1 LNIIGTGIKDL
12 LVLEPRVFEDER
24 GYFFESYNEST
35 YPDFPNPWVQD
46 NESKSN
52 RGVLRGLHYQI
63 GGAAQAKLV
72 RAITGEIYDVAVD
85 LRETSDTYG
94 KWYGTMLT
102 ASNKRQMYVPRGFA
116 HGFVVVSET
125 AIFAYKCDNYYN
137 KEGEGGIIY
146 NDLSLGIDW
155 PIESS
160 ELLLSSKDLELPAFG
175 DHLK

>member
-1 LNIIGTGIKDL
+1 MNIIDTGIKDL

-35 YPDFPNPWVQD
+35 YPDFSNPWVQD